1 MRMPERRL
9 PARAVLA
16 SYLQGA
22 PAIVGLVG
30 VGVIALTNAQFW
42 LGRWGVFLIGA
53 LLLARLLQPV
63 FTVAT
68 LRYDF
73 SDSGIRVVRGLLNR
87 RGTSVSWGQVAV
99 QERAQ
104 PWAFRML
111 RLDVLTLRVG
121 GEVTADGVIEL
132 EGIEPAIAAEIVELA
147 AQSHPRSEPL
157 PEPEPEPMAEA
168 PAPVVDDALGE
179 NGGGDTIYRATT
191 GQLLVSGLV
200 QGQVVVI
207 GTGAVLA
214 ALDVVQQ
221 FGGWSD
227 ATLLQNLP
235 LVTTLAAAGIVV
247 LGMLLSVV
255 RFHGFQ
261 VARDGDRLV
270 LSYGLIETHHR
281 VVDAASIVGVR
292 AHRNAL
298 EMLIDHVRI
307 RLLSQ
312 GAIGSGAANAILPA
326 LPRTIAASVLEA
338 TNGALPAPTLVYRSG
353 RRVLLPAAV
362 ALLFTVGVSV
372 GAGLLV
378 SWLWAPPLF
387 VALIAAGASALLV
400 IGVLRLVT
408 RRLSAQHP
416 HLCAR
421 EQHLFER
428 TDLVRTAEVHLLS
441 VVSVARVRGR
451 GVRVAYFAG
460 MPRSIR
466 AVTRNHELLTDV
478 RTTFGE
484 AAAPLAASR
493 VRARVRTHREVAT
506 R

>member
-1 MRMPERRL
+1 MPEHRL

-16 SYLQGA
+16 SYLRGA

-68 LRYDF
+68 LRYDL

-87 RGTSVSWGQVAV
+87 RSTSVSWAQVAV
-99 QERAQ
+99 RERAQ
-104 PWAFRML
+104 PWAYRML
-111 RLDVLTLRVG
+111 HLDVLTLRVG

-147 AQSHPRSEPL
+147 AQSHPRHEAS
-157 PEPEPEPMAEA
+157 PESVAEV
-168 PAPVVDDALGE
+168 PAPVVHDALGE
-179 NGGGDTIYRATT
+179 NVGSDTIYRATT

-235 LVTTLAAAGIVV
+235 LVATLAAAGIIV
-247 LGMLLSVV
+247 LGMLLAVV
-255 RFHGFQ
+255 RFHGFE
-261 VARDGDRLV
+261 VARDGNRLV
-270 LSYGLIETHHR
+270 LSYGLIETQHR

-338 TNGALPAPTLVYRSG
+338 TNGALPVPALVYRSG
-353 RRVLLPAAV
+353 RRALLPAAA

-372 GAGLLV
+372 GAGLLA

-387 VALIAAGASALLV
+387 LALIAAGASALLV

-441 VVSVARVRGR
+441 VVSVARVRAR

-478 RTTFGE
+478 RTTLGE